1 MVHRYTGAVGVAA
14 RLLLV
19 VVLALGVFIMHTV
32 GHPSG
37 GSGSHMSA
45 APHTVGTHTVGT
57 LSMHGEGD
65 GGAHPATLNM
75 ADSPVHGP
83 EPADAASA
91 PHEPGMAMDMA
102 SLCMAVLGAWALVS
116 LLCAAFTARREGL
129 ADLAARVITLVRP
142 EPPPRPPD
150 LAQLSILR
158 I

>member
-1 MVHRYTGAVGVAA
+1 MVHAYTRAVGVAA
-14 RLLLV
+14 RVLFV

-45 APHTVGTHTVGT
+45 TPHTVGTHTVGT
-57 LSMHGEGD
+57 LSMHGDGD
-65 GGAHPATLNM
+65 GGTHPATPNI

-83 EPADAASA
+83 ETANTVSA
-91 PHEPGMAMDMA
+91 PHHPGMAMDLA
-102 SLCMAVLGAWALVS
+102 SLCLAVLGAWALAF
-116 LLCAAFTARREGL
+116 LLYAAFTSRRDGL
-129 ADLAARVITLVRP
+129 ADLTARVITLVSP
-142 EPPPRPPD
+142 DPPPRPPD

>member
-1 MVHRYTGAVGVAA
+1 MAHRYTRAVGVAA
-14 RLLLV
+14 RILLV

-32 GHPSG
+32 GHPSS

-45 APHTVGTHTVGT
+45 VPRAVGAHGVGTVSVHGERDVGTH
-57 LSMHGEGD
+57 
-65 GGAHPATLNM
+65 AATPSI
-75 ADSPVHGP
+75 ADRSVHGS
-83 EPADAASA
+83 EPANAVSA
-91 PHEPGMAMDMA
+91 PYNPGLGMDMA